1 MKTSTEL
8 TIEHYRREE
17 VKNIILKNTSFVD
30 GSWRALNG
38 DFVVWYKY
46 LDENRIRLL
55 NSQDDYE
62 YVTENH
68 RVLYSTLNVFQK
80 DLKISKQ
87 IADSKWFF
95 LSWKNDPTI
104 KAMLNM
110 LDVIQF
116 KFGEPNDKL
125 FDLLC
130 NENCPVIFHF
140 LPLEQFKLED
150 ENGIDITDQILHL
163 PKVYLIFSYK
173 PKEISKEDFL
183 KYESYMKANEKAFGI
198 TTEKG
203 IFKTIPNLTM
213 DGTAIKTIARSNPF
227 VLVLEN
233 GKIISK
239 MSVKEFMNTSYIK

>member
-80 DLKISKQ
+80 DLKNKSPFKKDVTGETPLGTPAETTGYTLGVDIEFQSLFSWNLLLMIAYISSMY
-87 IADSKWFF
+87 A
-95 LSWKNDPTI
+95 
-104 KAMLNM
+104 
-110 LDVIQF
+110 
-116 KFGEPNDKL
+116 
-125 FDLLC
+125 
-130 NENCPVIFHF
+130 
-140 LPLEQFKLED
+140 
-150 ENGIDITDQILHL
+150 
-163 PKVYLIFSYK
+163 
-173 PKEISKEDFL
+173 
-183 KYESYMKANEKAFGI
+183 
-198 TTEKG
+198 TTRC
-203 IFKTIPNLTM
+203 FNPCFR
-213 DGTAIKTIARSNPF
+213 GTCS
-227 VLVLEN
+227 
-233 GKIISK
+233 
-239 MSVKEFMNTSYIK
+239 